1 MSAVK
6 YPICKKSSG
15 QISVVKCPLSKF
27 PVVKS
32 PVEKSSTVELPAV
45 KFPEYKNPNF
55 KIPVVK
61 ITTAKFPSTL
71 FIRQWSSR
79 ADCKSIT
86 CTQDS
91 QTETTFCFQKT
102 SPHYYFQFSEDP
114 EGQTSN

>member
-1 MSAVK
+1 M
-6 YPICKKSSG
+6 YSS
-15 QISVVKCPLSKF
+15 IKWFVSILNYRSIENTRSSLSSKMTN
-27 PVVKS
+27 VINVTY
-32 PVEKSSTVELPAV
+32 SSD
-45 KFPEYKNPNF
+45 
-55 KIPVVK
+55 
-61 ITTAKFPSTL
+61 L